1 MNGVDRLITREDDQ
15 RINNAILSFPAG
27 DPFIK
32 TTLETFLVESL
43 RFFQFGI
50 NFFLRSVLGQKCLN
64 DDASLKF
71 LQTRTK
77 VPSKKHFD
85 LNDKKN

>member
-32 TTLETFLVESL
+32 TTLETFTEKFNGSL
-43 RFFQFGI
+43 WVIAI
-50 NFFLRSVLGQKCLN
+50 NIGKQRSGM
-64 DDASLKF
+64 SY
-71 LQTRTK
+71 
-77 VPSKKHFD
+77 
-85 LNDKKN
+85 